1 MRSLSAACGRQIDSP
16 FFRRIIGAIAALSM
30 CGWPG
35 APVSAQDAVSK
46 ANPPVSAEFREPV
59 TLASKDGVLEV
70 RLTARQGAARLDTV
84 ATPVKNFLLFDY
96 QVIRGTASDGQMSGG
111 SLYPGADLAGFSGR
125 DADRPPGKRPV
136 GPDNSGLL
144 QSAIHAEGR
153 DGSDL
158 PGANDLIAVE
168 PSRSRRPR
176 QSERQ
181 CRQRPAA
188 HPGRHVQHLHLRY
201 SDEYAAGSVL
211 VSQPPARPHCGA
223 NLLWALPACSR
234 SAARTATC
242 RSSRRTAFRSGTCCC
257 NTISSSIA
265 RTVLRSSTTRTGRNS

>member
-1 MRSLSAACGRQIDSP
+1 
-16 FFRRIIGAIAALSM
+16 M
-30 CGWPG
+30 CGWLA
-35 APVSAQDAVSK
+35 APVAAQDAASK
-46 ANPPVSAEFREPV
+46 ANPPGSAEFREPV

-96 QVIRGTASDGQMSGG
+96 QVDPRHAIRWADVGRQPLS
-111 SLYPGADLAGFSGR
+111 GADLAGFSGR

-158 PGANDLIAVE
+158 PGATDLIAIE

-176 QSERQ
+176 QPERQ

-188 HPGRHVQHLHLRY
+188 HPRRHVQHLHLQY
-201 SDEYAAGSVL
+201 SERTCRRERIGITATCMAS
-211 VSQPPARPHCGA
+211 PRRKPT
-223 NLLWALPACSR
+223 WALPACSR
-234 SAARTATC
+234 SAAPTATC

-265 RTVLRSSTTRTGRNS
+265 RMVLRSSTTRTGRNS